1 MLINVKNANNCWHF
15 NIYEHDKFHVQF
27 SFSMKKKFY
36 NHEAK
41 ILWKTMKT
49 QRKCCIKQHFA
60 WLGLHCLQKKK
71 KKKKIPGFTNLC
83 LLLKIVCYY
92 LECFQMS
99 VNVYVVNCFAP
110 IICNHC
116 PLQIHL
122 RIKWGHKIH
131 CSGISPTF
139 GEYW

>member
-1 MLINVKNANNCWHF
+1 MLPKAALRLAG
-15 NIYEHDKFHVQF
+15 
-27 SFSMKKKFY
+27 SS
-36 NHEAK
+36 
-41 ILWKTMKT
+41 L
-49 QRKCCIKQHFA
+49 FA
-60 WLGLHCLQKKK
+60 KKK

-116 PLQIHL
+116 PLHI
-122 RIKWGHKIH
+122 RMKWGHKIH
-131 CSGISPTF
+131 CPGISSTLW
-139 GEYW
+139 GTLVVLGLLCVTVTTLGLELWTRLYEALLNLIMD